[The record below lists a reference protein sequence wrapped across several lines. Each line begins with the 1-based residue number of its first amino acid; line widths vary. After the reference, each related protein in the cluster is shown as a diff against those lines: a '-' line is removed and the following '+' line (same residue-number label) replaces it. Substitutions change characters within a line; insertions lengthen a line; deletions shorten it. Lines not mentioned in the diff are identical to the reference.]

1 MPRHPA
7 DRGPSSWSRH
17 GDARQ
22 LLSLQHLHARA
33 SSHLLWSGSDTEEE
47 EGRSIKYLIAS
58 TDATASC
65 CSHASVWIHVVD
77 SAATPFLPIR
87 NQTNRPFGRTRKGAL
102 AHDIGFSRK
111 LPLKSP
117 DACHIFSLGFL
128 FANYRPPQRAGGLAR
143 GAPGRGRGALVGKGA
158 CGRGGGEVQVAA
170 ALALV
175 SACFSTS

>member
-1 MPRHPA
+1 M
-7 DRGPSSWSRH
+7 
-17 GDARQ
+17 
-22 LLSLQHLHARA
+22 LSLQHPHARA

-87 NQTNRPFGRTRKGAL
+87 NQTNRTFWTH
-102 AHDIGFSRK
+102 AHRRSCARHRVQ
-111 LPLKSP
+111 PQAAVKSP
-117 DACHIFSLGFL
+117 DACHIFSLAFL
-128 FANYRPPQRAGGLAR
+128 FANYRPPQRAGGLSC
-143 GAPGRGRGALVGKGA
+143 GAPGRGRGALVVRGA
-158 CGRGGGEVQVAA
+158 CGRGGGEAQVAA

-175 SACFSTS
+175 SAYFST